1 MELHVPVIYG
11 HSMSNLAGAEA
22 EADFLQGRD
31 SLSIPLAPCSAEHTL
46 CYSLGYFQVE
56 SSMAASY
63 HYASGTE
70 QNISHSKFP

>member
-1 MELHVPVIYG
+1 MELPVPVIYG
-11 HSMSNLAGAEA
+11 RSMSNLAEA

-31 SLSIPLAPCSAEHTL
+31 SLSIPLAPCSTEHTL
-46 CYSLGYFQVE
+46 CSSLGYFQIE

-70 QNISHSKFP
+70 WNISHSKFT